1 MPEKI
6 LYYFGAGASAQALPL
21 ARSVGGTNIEPLI
34 PGLAYDLKKIDLNPL
49 LVDLI
54 DKNYQQLLNKYK
66 ENFYQLAVK
75 AEEFGDVDTYA
86 KYLHLMQPGGTE
98 LQELKRT
105 LSGYF
110 CIKQLLFKAKD
121 KRYLP
126 WMVSIM
132 DRKIFPDNVKILN
145 WNYDFQVE
153 LAASNFSELEEV
165 NHQGAGFT
173 HQPALFKHFPNLDPT
188 FSDFNFLSLIH
199 LNGIAGYAKSDQF
212 DSSSIFQKRYNQSID
227 SALLYLEEKNLQS
240 QFHFAWEKNQYHRD
254 LMTHVKNMIANT
266 TIMVVVGYSFPFF
279 NREVDKQIFSEL
291 KQDKSFKKIYYQDPV
306 LNGEQLRA
314 QFSLPEGFD
323 IEHIQNI
330 NNFHIP
336 FEY

>member
-1 MPEKI
+1 MSEKI

-21 ARSVGGTNIEPLI
+21 ARSVGGTYIEPEI
-34 PGLAYDLKKIDLNPL
+34 PGLAYDLKKIDLNSL
-49 LVDLI
+49 LVDLR
-54 DKNYQQLLNKYK
+54 DKSYQQLLNRYK
-66 ENFYQLAVK
+66 FNFDQLASK

-110 CIKQLLFKAKD
+110 CIKQLLLKAKD

-126 WMVSIM
+126 WIVSIM
-132 DRKIFPDNVKILN
+132 NRKIFPENVKILS

-153 LAASNFSELEEV
+153 LAASQFSELEEV
-165 NHQGAGFT
+165 NHDGSGFT
-173 HQPALFKHFPNLDPT
+173 HQPSLFSHFPNLDPT
-188 FSDFNFLSLIH
+188 FSDFDLLSLIH
-199 LNGIAGYAKSDQF
+199 LNGIAGYAKADQF
-212 DSSSIFQKRYNQSID
+212 NSSSIFQKKYNESID
-227 SALLYLEEKNLQS
+227 SALLFMEEKNLQS
-240 QFHFAWEKNQYHRD
+240 QFHFAWEKGQYHKN
-254 LMTHVKNMIANT
+254 LMAYVKNMIAKT

-279 NREVDKQIFSEL
+279 NREVDKEIFAEL
-291 KQDKSFKKIYYQDPV
+291 IGQKSFKKIYYQDPV
-306 LNGEQLRA
+306 LTGEQLRS
-314 QFSLPEGFD
+314 QFLLPEGFD
-323 IEHIQNI
+323 IEHIKSI